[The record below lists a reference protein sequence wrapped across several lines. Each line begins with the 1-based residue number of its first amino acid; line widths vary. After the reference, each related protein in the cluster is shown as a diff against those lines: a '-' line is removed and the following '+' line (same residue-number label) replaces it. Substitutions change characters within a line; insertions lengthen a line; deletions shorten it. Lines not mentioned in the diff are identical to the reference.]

1 MRPPVRA
8 GWSLRGVCVKTQR
21 EAERKALQEE
31 GKAGEAGGA
40 PPSPAFWRHT
50 YAHVR
55 GEGGWGGGS
64 GAQREMLNAL
74 FYGLFV

>member
-8 GWSLRGVCVKTQR
+8 GWSRWCVWWKTQR
-21 EAERKALQEE
+21 EPERKALQEE
-31 GKAGEAGGA
+31 GKAGAAGGA

-55 GEGGWGGGS
+55 GGEGG
-64 GAQREMLNAL
+64 GAVLKREMLNAL